1 MENLMDGN
9 REIDLG
15 LVGKVEKVNPEILK
29 ILEDKGFLPVVAPI
43 GEGPQGEIY
52 NINADDV
59 AGEIAVA
66 LQADKLVLLTDVPGI
81 LAENDSLISTL
92 AVKEAEELID
102 RGVITSGMIPKVRSC
117 LRALEGKVNKA
128 HILDGRIEHVL
139 LLEIFTQ
146 GGVGT
151 QIINSHQSL

>member
-1 MENLMDGN
+1 MDGGQ
-9 REIDLG
+9 EIDLG
-15 LVGKVEKVNPEILK
+15 LVGEVKKVNPEILK
-29 ILEDKGFLPVVAPI
+29 ILEEKGFIPVVAPI

-59 AGEIAVA
+59 AGEIAAA

-81 LAENDSLISTL
+81 LARNDTLLSTL
-92 AVKEAEELID
+92 AVQEAKELID
-102 RGVITSGMIPKVRSC
+102 HRVITSGMIPKVRSC
-117 LRALEGKVNKA
+117 LRALEGGLNKA

-146 GGVGT
+146 KGVGT
-151 QIINSHQSL
+151 QIVSSHQSM